1 MKRER
6 ITEIAEILDK
16 RGKLTLE
23 QLEEYFPNVSQM
35 TLRRDLF
42 QLEEEGKIIRVRGG
56 AMSVRE
62 VQKTS
67 GEPYTK
73 KTTMHTDEKIV
84 IAQKAAELIDE
95 GATLFLDGG
104 TTALYLAKEMPDR
117 PYNVLTNGL
126 AVATELAKKKNV
138 VVNLLGGQLIK
149 ENLATAS
156 AFSSLYFTDT
166 NFEIAIISA
175 AAFTLENGFS
185 CSSQVEAELLR
196 VVCKKAKFLYMMLD
210 SSKIGKIKPYTFARA
225 EDINV
230 LITDDVFPE
239 GLKDDFKAKN
249 QGEFYYC
256 STKGQKC
263 HSDVTYPS
271 DKDIYFVFGKES
283 HGLPEPL
290 LKDNYDR
297 CIRIPM
303 LGFVRSLNLSNS
315 VAVIV
320 YEALRQMNYPDLTNQ
335 GQLTGRLD

>member
-1 MKRER
+1 MKRDR
-6 ITEIAEILDK
+6 ISDIAEILDK

-73 KTTMHTDEKIV
+73 KTTMNTDEKIV
-84 IAQKAAELIDE
+84 IAQKAADLIDE
-95 GATLFLDGG
+95 GSSLFLDGG
-104 TTALYLAKEMPDR
+104 TTALYLAKEMPDI
-117 PYNVLTNGL
+117 YCNVFTNGL

-138 VVNLLGGQLIK
+138 MVHLLGGQLIK

-185 CSSQVEAELLR
+185 CSTQVESELLR

-210 SSKIGKIKPYTFARA
+210 SSKIGKIKPYTFAHA

-230 LITDDVFPE
+230 LITDQDFPDS
-239 GLKDDFKAKN
+239 LKEQFKDKN
-249 QGEFYYC
+249 I
-256 STKGQKC
+256 
-263 HSDVTYPS
+263 V
-271 DKDIYFVFGKES
+271 
-283 HGLPEPL
+283 
-290 LKDNYDR
+290 
-297 CIRIPM
+297 
-303 LGFVRSLNLSNS
+303 
-315 VAVIV
+315 VI
-320 YEALRQMNYPDLTNQ
+320 
-335 GQLTGRLD
+335 

>member
-1 MKRER
+1 MKRDR
-6 ITEIAEILDK
+6 IQEIAELLDK
-16 RGKLTLE
+16 RGKLSLE

-35 TLRRDLF
+35 TLRRDLL
-42 QLEEEGKIIRVRGG
+42 QLEKEGKIIRVRGG

-73 KTTMHTDEKIV
+73 KTTIHTDEKIV

-95 GATLFLDGG
+95 GASLFLDGG
-104 TTALYLAKEMPDR
+104 TTALYLAKEMPDI
-117 PYNVLTNGL
+117 YCNVFTNGL

-138 VVNLLGGQLIK
+138 MVHLLGGQLIK

-185 CSSQVEAELLR
+185 CSTQVEAELLR

-210 SSKIGKIKPYTFARA
+210 SSKIGRIKPYTFAHA

-230 LITDDVFPE
+230 LISDQDFPDC
-239 GLKDDFKAKN
+239 LKDKFKEMN
-249 QGEFYYC
+249 I
-256 STKGQKC
+256 
-263 HSDVTYPS
+263 V
-271 DKDIYFVFGKES
+271 
-283 HGLPEPL
+283 
-290 LKDNYDR
+290 
-297 CIRIPM
+297 
-303 LGFVRSLNLSNS
+303 
-315 VAVIV
+315 VI
-320 YEALRQMNYPDLTNQ
+320 
-335 GQLTGRLD
+335 

>member
-6 ITEIAEILDK
+6 ISEIAEILDK

-95 GATLFLDGG
+95 GASLFLDGG
-104 TTALYLAKEMPDR
+104 TTALYLAKEMPDI
-117 PYNVLTNGL
+117 YCNVFTNGL

-138 VVNLLGGQLIK
+138 MVHLLGGQLIK

-185 CSSQVEAELLR
+185 CSTQVEAELLR

-210 SSKIGKIKPYTFARA
+210 SSKIGRIKPYTFARP

-230 LITDDVFPE
+230 LITDQNFPDS
-239 GLKDDFKAKN
+239 LKDKFKEMN
-249 QGEFYYC
+249 I
-256 STKGQKC
+256 
-263 HSDVTYPS
+263 V
-271 DKDIYFVFGKES
+271 
-283 HGLPEPL
+283 
-290 LKDNYDR
+290 
-297 CIRIPM
+297 
-303 LGFVRSLNLSNS
+303 
-315 VAVIV
+315 VI
-320 YEALRQMNYPDLTNQ
+320 
-335 GQLTGRLD
+335 